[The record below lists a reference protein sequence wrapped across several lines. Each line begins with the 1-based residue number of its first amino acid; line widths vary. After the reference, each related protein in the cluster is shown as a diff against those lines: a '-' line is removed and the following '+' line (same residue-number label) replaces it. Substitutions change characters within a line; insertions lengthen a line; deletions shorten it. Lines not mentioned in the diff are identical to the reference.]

1 MVNIK
6 RFRYEAGVDT
16 FPDGLLL
23 LLLFT
28 KWNMYLFKICLLFA
42 QTIFVFSA
50 HA

>member
-1 MVNIK
+1 MANIK

-16 FPDGLLL
+16 FPDRLL